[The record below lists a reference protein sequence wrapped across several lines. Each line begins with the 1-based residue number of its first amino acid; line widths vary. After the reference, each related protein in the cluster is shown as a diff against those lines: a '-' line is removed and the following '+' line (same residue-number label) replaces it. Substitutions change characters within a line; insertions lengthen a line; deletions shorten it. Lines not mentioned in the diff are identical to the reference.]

1 MAVCS
6 SESEK
11 RRWGIIRTF
20 FNLGNNALGER
31 FGRKIVD
38 KEKDWREI

>member
-1 MAVCS
+1 MIFRKR
-6 SESEK
+6 EK
-11 RRWGIIRTF
+11 EGGELLELF
-20 FNLGNNALGER
+20 FNLGNNNLGER